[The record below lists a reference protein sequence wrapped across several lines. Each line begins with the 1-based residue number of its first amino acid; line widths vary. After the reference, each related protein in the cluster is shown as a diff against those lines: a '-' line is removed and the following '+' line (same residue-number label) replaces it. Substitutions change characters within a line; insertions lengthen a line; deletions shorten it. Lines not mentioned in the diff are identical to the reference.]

1 MEFQMVS
8 IIISLI
14 LLFFIWEIRMNIL
27 IIVKNQEV
35 LFKLINKIK
44 EEKINE

>member
-1 MEFQMVS
+1 MVS
-8 IIISLI
+8 IIVSLI
-14 LLFFIWEIRMNIL
+14 LLFFIWEIRMNIF

>member
-1 MEFQMVS
+1 MVS

>member
-1 MEFQMVS
+1 MVS
-8 IIISLI
+8 IIVSLI

-44 EEKINE
+44 EEKNK

>member
-8 IIISLI
+8 IIVSLI

-44 EEKINE
+44 EEKNK